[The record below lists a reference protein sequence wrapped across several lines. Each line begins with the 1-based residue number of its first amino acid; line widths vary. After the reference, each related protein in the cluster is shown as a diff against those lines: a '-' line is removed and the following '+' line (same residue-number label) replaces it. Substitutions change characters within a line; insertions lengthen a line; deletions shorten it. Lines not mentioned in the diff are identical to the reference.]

1 MDNHETPTAERK
13 PNETLRFTDGRVS
26 GDRRMQTQRSVERA
40 LKQAGRF
47 DKASG
52 HKTSSGFRLT
62 TNANHRRFPHP

>member
-13 PNETLRFTDGRVS
+13 PNETLRFTDGRVT

-47 DKASG
+47 DKAS
-52 HKTSSGFRLT
+52 HT
-62 TNANHRRFPHP
+62 